1 MDQASYQALVASL
14 EADARRDPDG
24 MRRRV
29 FALIAL
35 GYGYVFGV
43 LGVILAAIVLV
54 IALAVSTKNIALTW
68 KLLAALFVVAG
79 FILKAL
85 WVRATPPEGVRL
97 RPGQAPMLEQRVE
110 EIRAALRAPRPSEIV
125 LTEEFN
131 ASVMQIP
138 QLGVFGF
145 PRTYLVLGLPLMYA
159 LTPAQFDAV
168 LAHEFGHL
176 SGSHPKRGLWVYRM
190 FRTWHQLMTQMEQSK
205 SWASGLFDRFVH
217 WYVPRLNA
225 YGFVMSRAD
234 EYAADA
240 DAARVTSAA
249 AIGGAL
255 VALELRGRVYERT
268 VWSTV
273 WARADHEPDPPE
285 QSWRAVPQMLREGDA
300 HPERRDWLGAALLA
314 RASENDTHPS
324 LHERLHAL
332 SLVPP
337 DAKAAVPTAEQL
349 LTSAPLERAAAEH
362 YLPEVA
368 AERLVALDRSWRTE
382 VAAKWRARFQE
393 VQAKRARLTEL
404 RASGAASELTE
415 AERLLE
421 TGALLSE
428 LDGDEA
434 AIAPLEQGIAL
445 GPAPAWAHFI
455 LGRGLLARGD
465 DAGEPHIKQ
474 AIDLDFDAAQPG
486 VSLLYRYFEK
496 AGRTDAMEQILAWYE
511 QRAQAN
517 QESHHE
523 RNSLERTDRFVAP
536 ELTDADR
543 RVVHAAVRETPGVKS
558 VVVAR
563 KVTRHYPEHPMLVV
577 LVERRLGAILRSG
590 RYTTLVEDLLKRLK
604 LETPAYVLVQL
615 ETGDMAWLRAAMRRS
630 DAAVE
635 FTRDGRDRVLGTG

>member
-14 EADARRDPDG
+14 EADARRDPAG

-35 GYGYVFGV
+35 GYGYVLGV

-54 IALAVSTKNIALTW
+54 ILLAVSTKNIALTW

-97 RPGQAPMLEQRVE
+97 RPGQAPLLEQRVE
-110 EIRAALRAPRPSEIV
+110 EIRSALRAPRPSEIV

-190 FRTWHQLMTQMEQSK
+190 FRTWHQLMTQMEQAK

-249 AIGGAL
+249 AVGGAL

-285 QSWRAVPQMLREGDA
+285 QSWRAVPQLLREGDA
-300 HPERRDWLGAALLA
+300 HPARREWLGAALLA

-349 LTSAPLERAAAEH
+349 LASAPLERAAAEH
-362 YLPEVA
+362 YLPDVA
-368 AERLVALDRSWRTE
+368 AQRLVALDRSWRTE
-382 VAAKWRARFQE
+382 VAPKWRARFRE
-393 VQAKRARLTEL
+393 VQAKRARLVVLNAPDAT
-404 RASGAASELTE
+404 SELSE

-421 TGALLSE
+421 TGSLLSE
-428 LDGDEA
+428 LEGDEA
-434 AIAPLEQGIAL
+434 AIPALQQAIAL

-455 LGRGLLARGD
+455 LGRALLARGD
-465 DAGEPHIKQ
+465 DAGERHVRQ
-474 AIDLDFDAAQPG
+474 AMELDFDAVQAG
-486 VSLLYRYFEK
+486 VTLLYRFFEK
-496 AGRTDAMEQILAWYE
+496 AGRTEAMEQILTWYE
-511 QRAQAN
+511 TLSQAN
-517 QESHHE
+517 LESMRE
-523 RNSLERTDRFVAP
+523 RNALERSDRFVAP
-536 ELTDADR
+536 ALTDADR
-543 RVVHAAVRETPGVKS
+543 RVVHAAVRQTPGIKS

-563 KVTRHYPEHPMLVV
+563 KVVQHYPDRPMMVV
-577 LVERRLGAILRSG
+577 LVERQLGAILRPGS
-590 RYTTLVEDLLKRLK
+590 YATLVDDLLKRLQ
-604 LETPAYVLVQL
+604 LETPTYILVQL
-615 ETGDMAWLRAAMRRS
+615 ETREMSWLRAALRRS